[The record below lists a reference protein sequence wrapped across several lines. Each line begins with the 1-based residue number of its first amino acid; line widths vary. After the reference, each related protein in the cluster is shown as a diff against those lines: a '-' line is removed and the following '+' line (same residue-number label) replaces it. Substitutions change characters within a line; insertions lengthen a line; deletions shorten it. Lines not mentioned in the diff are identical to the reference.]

1 MAETQETPKKAAP
14 KKAAPKKAAAPKKE
28 AAPKAPSFSKE
39 EMLEAINVAVQS
51 AVKAAA
57 PAPAPAPAPVA
68 EEKKAELPEAKYSG
82 SENMVSVIA
91 TIFLVLGII
100 GSLILVILGIVSLTE
115 YHSYSYYGGY
125 HTEGMGVGA
134 IIYGVVILLV
144 SLLQFGLCKL
154 YVNMSYRLTSIDK
167 VLRAK

>member
-14 KKAAPKKAAAPKKE
+14 KKAAPKKA

-68 EEKKAELPEAKYSG
+68 EEKKVLEEAKYSG
-82 SENMVSVIA
+82 SENLVTVVA

-100 GSLILVILGIVSLTE
+100 GSLILVIMGIVSLTE
-115 YHSYSYYGGY
+115 YHSYSYYGY
-125 HTEGMGVGA
+125 HSEGSGVGA
-134 IIYGVVILLV
+134 IIYGVVILFV
-144 SLLQFGLCKL
+144 SLLQFGICKL

>member
-14 KKAAPKKAAAPKKE
+14 KKAAPKKA

-57 PAPAPAPAPVA
+57 PAPAPAPAPALVA
-68 EEKKAELPEAKYSG
+68 EEKKVLEEAKYSG
-82 SENMVSVIA
+82 SENLVTVVA

-100 GSLILVILGIVSLTE
+100 GSIVLVIMGIVSLSE
-115 YHSYSYYGGY
+115 YNSYSYYGGY
-125 HTEGMGVGA
+125 HGDGTGA
-134 IIYGVVILLV
+134 IIYGVVILFV
-144 SLLQFGLCKL
+144 SLLQFGMCKL

>member
-14 KKAAPKKAAAPKKE
+14 KKAAPKKA

-57 PAPAPAPAPVA
+57 PAPAPAPVA
-68 EEKKAELPEAKYSG
+68 EEKKVLEEAKYSG
-82 SENMVSVIA
+82 SENLVTVVA
-91 TIFLVLGII
+91 TIFLVLGIL
-100 GSLILVILGIVSLTE
+100 GSIVLVIMGIVSLSE
-115 YHSYSYYGGY
+115 YNSYSYYGGY
-125 HTEGMGVGA
+125 HQSGEGLGVAA
-134 IIYGVVILLV
+134 IIYGVVILFV
-144 SLLQFGLCKL
+144 SLLQFGMCKL

>member
-14 KKAAPKKAAAPKKE
+14 KKAAPKKA

-57 PAPAPAPAPVA
+57 PAPAPAPAP

-82 SENMVSVIA
+82 SENMVSVVA
-91 TIFLVLGII
+91 TIFLVLGIL
-100 GSLILVILGIVSLTE
+100 GSIVLVILGIVSLSE
-115 YHSYSYYGGY
+115 YNSYSYYGGY
-125 HTEGMGVGA
+125 HSEGMGVTA

-144 SLLQFGLCKL
+144 SLLQFGMCKL

>member
-91 TIFLVLGII
+91 TIFLVLGIL
-100 GSLILVILGIVSLTE
+100 GSIVLVILGIVSLSE
-115 YHSYSYYGGY
+115 YNSYSYYGGY
-125 HTEGMGVGA
+125 HSEGMGVTA

-144 SLLQFGLCKL
+144 SLLQFGMCKL

>member
-14 KKAAPKKAAAPKKE
+14 KKAAPKKA

-57 PAPAPAPAPVA
+57 PAPAPAAAPVA

-91 TIFLVLGII
+91 TIFLVLGIL
-100 GSLILVILGIVSLTE
+100 GSIVLVIMGIVSLTE
-115 YHSYSYYGGY
+115 PSYSYYDYRVNPDGIGIS
-125 HTEGMGVGA
+125 A

-144 SLLQFGLCKL
+144 SLLQFGMCKL

>member
-1 MAETQETPKKAAP
+1 MAETKDAPKKAAP
-14 KKAAPKKAAAPKKE
+14 KKAAPKKAAAPKT
-28 AAPKAPSFSKE
+28 PSFSKE

-57 PAPAPAPAPVA
+57 PAPAPAPVA
-68 EEKKAELPEAKYSG
+68 EEKKAELPEATFSG
-82 SENMVSVIA
+82 TENMVSVIA
-91 TIFLVLGII
+91 TIFLVLGIL
-100 GSLILVILGIVSLTE
+100 GSIVLVILGIVSLTE
-115 YHSYSYYGGY
+115 SHSYYGYSY
-125 HTEGMGVGA
+125 HSNPEGLGVGA

-144 SLLQFGLCKL
+144 SLLQYGLCKL

>member
-14 KKAAPKKAAAPKKE
+14 KKAAPKKA

-57 PAPAPAPAPVA
+57 PAPAPAPVA
-68 EEKKAELPEAKYSG
+68 EEKKVLEEAKYSG
-82 SENMVSVIA
+82 SENLVTVVA

-100 GSLILVILGIVSLTE
+100 GSLILVIMGIVSLSE
-115 YHSYSYYGGY
+115 YNSYSYYGGY
-125 HTEGMGVGA
+125 HGDGTGA
-134 IIYGVVILLV
+134 IIYGVVILFV
-144 SLLQFGLCKL
+144 SLLQFGMCKL

>member
-1 MAETQETPKKAAP
+1 MAETKDAP
-14 KKAAPKKAAAPKKE
+14 KKAAPKKP

-68 EEKKAELPEAKYSG
+68 EEKKVLEEAKYSG
-82 SENMVSVIA
+82 SENLVSVVA
-91 TIFLVLGII
+91 TIFLVLGIL
-100 GSLILVILGIVSLTE
+100 GSIVLVILGIVSLSE
-115 YHSYSYYGGY
+115 YNSYSYYGGY
-125 HTEGMGVGA
+125 HHGEGIGVTA
-134 IIYGVVILLV
+134 IIYGVVILFV
-144 SLLQFGLCKL
+144 SLLQFGMCKL

>member
-14 KKAAPKKAAAPKKE
+14 KKAAPKKA

-57 PAPAPAPAPVA
+57 PAPAPAPVA
-68 EEKKAELPEAKYSG
+68 EEKKVLEEAKYSG
-82 SENMVSVIA
+82 SENLVTVVA

-100 GSLILVILGIVSLTE
+100 VSLILVIMGIVSLTE
-115 YHSYSYYGGY
+115 YNSYSYYGG
-125 HTEGMGVGA
+125 HHNDGTGA
-134 IIYGVVILLV
+134 IIYGVVILFV
-144 SLLQFGLCKL
+144 SLLQVGICKL

-167 VLRAK
+167 ALRAK

>member
-14 KKAAPKKAAAPKKE
+14 KKAAPKKA

-57 PAPAPAPAPVA
+57 PAPAPAPVA
-68 EEKKAELPEAKYSG
+68 EEKKVLEEAKYSG
-82 SENMVSVIA
+82 SENMVSVVA
-91 TIFLVLGII
+91 TIFLVLGIL
-100 GSLILVILGIVSLTE
+100 GSIVLVILGIVSLSE
-115 YHSYSYYGGY
+115 YNSYSYYGGY
-125 HTEGMGVGA
+125 HSEGMGVGA

>member
-14 KKAAPKKAAAPKKE
+14 KKAAPKKA

-57 PAPAPAPAPVA
+57 PAPAPAPAPVT
-68 EEKKAELPEAKYSG
+68 EEKKALEEAKYSG
-82 SENMVSVIA
+82 SENMVSVVA
-91 TIFLVLGII
+91 TIFLVLGIL
-100 GSLILVILGIVSLTE
+100 GSIVLVILGIVSLSE
-115 YHSYSYYGGY
+115 YNSYSYYGGY
-125 HTEGMGVGA
+125 HSEGMGVGA

-144 SLLQFGLCKL
+144 SLLQFGMCKL

>member
-91 TIFLVLGII
+91 TIFLVLGIL
-100 GSLILVILGIVSLTE
+100 GSIVLVILGIVSLSE
-115 YHSYSYYGGY
+115 YNSYSYYGY
-125 HTEGMGVGA
+125 HSEGTGVGA

>member
-14 KKAAPKKAAAPKKE
+14 KKAAPKKA

-57 PAPAPAPAPVA
+57 PAPAPAPVA
-68 EEKKAELPEAKYSG
+68 EEKKVLEEAKYSG
-82 SENMVSVIA
+82 SENLVTVVA

-100 GSLILVILGIVSLTE
+100 GSIVLVIMGIVSLSE
-115 YHSYSYYGGY
+115 YNSYSYYGDYRG
-125 HTEGMGVGA
+125 EGIGVTA
-134 IIYGVVILLV
+134 IIYGVVILFV
-144 SLLQFGLCKL
+144 SLLQFGMCKL

>member
-14 KKAAPKKAAAPKKE
+14 KKAAPKKA

-57 PAPAPAPAPVA
+57 PAPAPAPVA
-68 EEKKAELPEAKYSG
+68 EEKKVLEEAKYSG
-82 SENMVSVIA
+82 SENLVTVIA
-91 TIFLVLGII
+91 TIFLVLGIL
-100 GSLILVILGIVSLTE
+100 GSIVLVIMGIVNLTE
-115 YHSYSYYGGY
+115 YHSYSYYGGGY
-125 HTEGMGVGA
+125 HGDGIGA
-134 IIYGVVILLV
+134 IIYGVVILFV
-144 SLLQFGLCKL
+144 SLLQFGMCKL

>member
-14 KKAAPKKAAAPKKE
+14 KKAAPKKA

-57 PAPAPAPAPVA
+57 PAPAPAPVA
-68 EEKKAELPEAKYSG
+68 EEKKVLEEAKYSG
-82 SENMVSVIA
+82 SENLVTVVA

-100 GSLILVILGIVSLTE
+100 GSLILVIMGIVSLTE
-115 YHSYSYYGGY
+115 YNSYSYYGG
-125 HTEGMGVGA
+125 HHNDGTGA
-134 IIYGVVILLV
+134 IIYGVVILFV
-144 SLLQFGLCKL
+144 SLLQFGICKL

>member
-1 MAETQETPKKAAP
+1 MAETQETPKKTAP
-14 KKAAPKKAAAPKKE
+14 KKAAPKKA

-57 PAPAPAPAPVA
+57 PAPAPAPVA
-68 EEKKAELPEAKYSG
+68 EEKKVLEEAKYSG
-82 SENMVSVIA
+82 SENLVTVVA

-100 GSLILVILGIVSLTE
+100 GSLILVIMGIVSLTE
-115 YHSYSYYGGY
+115 YNSYSYYGG
-125 HTEGMGVGA
+125 HHNDGTGA
-134 IIYGVVILLV
+134 IIYGVVILFV
-144 SLLQFGLCKL
+144 SLLQFGICKL

>member
-14 KKAAPKKAAAPKKE
+14 KKAAPKKA

-57 PAPAPAPAPVA
+57 PAPAPAPVA
-68 EEKKAELPEAKYSG
+68 EEKKVLEEAKYSG
-82 SENMVSVIA
+82 SENLVTVVA

-100 GSLILVILGIVSLTE
+100 GSLILVIMGIVSLTE
-115 YHSYSYYGGY
+115 YNSYSYYGG
-125 HTEGMGVGA
+125 HHNDGTGA
-134 IIYGVVILLV
+134 IIYGVVILFV
-144 SLLQFGLCKL
+144 SLLQFGMCKL

>member
-14 KKAAPKKAAAPKKE
+14 KKA

-57 PAPAPAPAPVA
+57 PAPAPAPVA
-68 EEKKAELPEAKYSG
+68 EEKKVLEEAKYSG
-82 SENMVSVIA
+82 SENLVTVVA

-100 GSLILVILGIVSLTE
+100 GSLILVIMGIVSLTE
-115 YHSYSYYGGY
+115 YNSYSYYGY
-125 HTEGMGVGA
+125 HSEGLGVGA
-134 IIYGVVILLV
+134 IIYGVVILIV
-144 SLLQFGLCKL
+144 SLLQFGICKL

>member
-14 KKAAPKKAAAPKKE
+14 KKAAPKKA

-68 EEKKAELPEAKYSG
+68 EEKKVLEEAKYSG
-82 SENMVSVIA
+82 SENMVSVVA
-91 TIFLVLGII
+91 TIFLVLGIL
-100 GSLILVILGIVSLTE
+100 GSIVLVILGIVSLSE
-115 YHSYSYYGGY
+115 YNSYSYYGGY
-125 HTEGMGVGA
+125 HSEGMGVGA

>member
-14 KKAAPKKAAAPKKE
+14 KKA

-51 AVKAAA
+51 AVKAT
-57 PAPAPAPAPVA
+57 APAPAPAPVA
-68 EEKKAELPEAKYSG
+68 EEKKAELPEAKYSS

-91 TIFLVLGII
+91 TIFLVLGIL
-100 GSLILVILGIVSLTE
+100 GSIVLVILGIVSLSE
-115 YHSYSYYGGY
+115 YNSYSYYGGY
-125 HTEGMGVGA
+125 HHGEGIGVTA

-144 SLLQFGLCKL
+144 SLLQFGMCKL

>member
-14 KKAAPKKAAAPKKE
+14 KKAAPKKA

-57 PAPAPAPAPVA
+57 PAPAPAPFA
-68 EEKKAELPEAKYSG
+68 EEKKVLEEAKYSG
-82 SENMVSVIA
+82 SENLVTVVA

-100 GSLILVILGIVSLTE
+100 GSIVLVIMGIVSLSE
-115 YHSYSYYGGY
+115 YNSYSYYGG
-125 HTEGMGVGA
+125 HHNDGTGA
-134 IIYGVVILLV
+134 IIYGVVILFV
-144 SLLQFGLCKL
+144 SLLQFGMCKL

>member
-14 KKAAPKKAAAPKKE
+14 KKAAPKKA

-57 PAPAPAPAPVA
+57 PAAAPVA
-68 EEKKAELPEAKYSG
+68 EEKKVLEEAKYSG
-82 SENMVSVIA
+82 SENLVTVVA
-91 TIFLVLGII
+91 TIFLVLGIL
-100 GSLILVILGIVSLTE
+100 GSIVLVILGIVSLSE
-115 YHSYSYYGGY
+115 YNSYSYYGGY
-125 HTEGMGVGA
+125 HSEGMGVGA